1 MSLYVKNT
9 YPPPC
14 NRIRACYVIQSF
26 CFEPTGNLLKG
37 IVIRDVG
44 DEQRSALSMYSLK
57 FLNFYT
63 LIRQPQHPALVT
75 TRSVPRRSISIH
87 QTVLSL
93 LLYYHPSTSEF
104 PRRSAHNPSFY
115 ITSTLATL
123 CQCTRRTI
131 PFLEALTTPCPTPPF
146 LGRFI
151 PSPVSSEVSK
161 CFDNY

>member
-14 NRIRACYVIQSF
+14 NRIQACYVIQSF
-26 CFEPTGNLLKG
+26 CFEPTGDLLKG

-75 TRSVPRRSISIH
+75 TRSVPRRSLSIH

-93 LLYYHPSTSEF
+93 LLYYHPSTSED
-104 PRRSAHNPSFY
+104 PLIIHRSILLRHLLRSASAPGALFPFWKRSQPRVQLLPS
-115 ITSTLATL
+115 
-123 CQCTRRTI
+123 
-131 PFLEALTTPCPTPPF
+131 
-146 LGRFI
+146 
-151 PSPVSSEVSK
+151 
-161 CFDNY
+161 